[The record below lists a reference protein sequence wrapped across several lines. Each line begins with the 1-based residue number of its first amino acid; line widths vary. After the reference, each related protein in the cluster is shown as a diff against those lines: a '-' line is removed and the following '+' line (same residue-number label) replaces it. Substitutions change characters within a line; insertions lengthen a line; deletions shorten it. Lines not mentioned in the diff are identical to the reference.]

1 MISRYEHPQIS
12 GIFSQENRIRLFLE
26 VEKEVSLCRDTKLKS
41 EFEKVDLAKLIEDMN
56 EIEAQTKHE
65 TMAFVMALS
74 KQISSSVDLHR
85 GLTSSDVLDTCLALQ
100 MKKSCLVLE
109 EEITLLIVALK
120 DLSLKHKHTPMIG
133 RSHGK
138 AGEVITFGLSFLSFY
153 SEWVRNLKR
162 LEMAR
167 EEVSYGMISGPMG
180 NYTNLPIKIENKV
193 CTNLGLKSELTS
205 TQVIPR
211 DRHAF
216 LMLVMGLLGASLER
230 LSIHIRNLSQ
240 SGIEEVAE
248 HFGNKQTGSS
258 AMPHKKNP
266 ILSENV
272 TGLARLLKSYVS
284 PSLDNVPLWFERDMS
299 HSSVE
304 RVTIED
310 SFHLSCFA
318 IQRMRKVIQN
328 LYIDTE
334 NLARNIKREDCS
346 YLSHSILCLLMSKGF
361 EREEAYN
368 FIQTITHSKKDLL
381 ASVKEVLTNKEIKKL
396 FSIGEKKIDQIFI
409 RTLGEKEY
417 V

>member
-1 MISRYEHPQIS
+1 MLSRYEFPEIS
-12 GIFSQENRIRLFLE
+12 NIFSPQNRIKLFLE
-26 VEKEVSLCRDTKLKS
+26 IEKQSSIYRTPEIKS
-41 EFEKVDLAKLIEDMN
+41 EFDEIDILKLMNDMKDLED
-56 EIEAQTKHE
+56 QTKHE

-74 KQISSSVDLHR
+74 NQLSSDLELHR

-100 MKKSCLVLE
+100 MREACVVLE

-120 DLSLKHKHTPMIG
+120 DLSKKHRYTPMIG

-138 AGEVITFGLSFLSFY
+138 AGEVITLGLSFLSFY

-167 EEVSYGMISGPMG
+167 EEISYGMISGPMG
-180 NYTNLPIKIENKV
+180 NYTNLPIELEINV
-193 CTNLGLKSELTS
+193 CSTLDLTPEPIS

-216 LMLVMGLLGASLER
+216 LMLMMGLLGASLER
-230 LSIHIRNLSQ
+230 LSTHIRNLSQ
-240 SGIEEVAE
+240 SGIDEVAE
-248 HFGNKQTGSS
+248 HFGSMQTGSS

-284 PSLDNVPLWFERDMS
+284 PSLDNVSLWFERDMS

-310 SFHLSCFA
+310 GFHLSCFA
-318 IQRMRKVIQN
+318 IKRMRKVVQN
-328 LYIDTE
+328 LYVDKERLIK
-334 NLARNIKREDCS
+334 NIRRERCN
-346 YLSHSILCLLMSKGF
+346 YLSHSILCLLMSKGVD
-361 EREEAYN
+361 RDEAYR
-368 FIQTITHSKKDLL
+368 FVQKISHSNKDLVS
-381 ASVKEVLTNKEIKKL
+381 SVKEVLTEREVKKL
-396 FSIGEKKIDQIFI
+396 FSLDHEKIDYIFI